1 MAGKFSSVAK
11 FVSVRRLNLV
21 AVGKNIS
28 NSGNYGLTT
37 IKKEGLTMSEFYYDE
52 ELALVYKISPVVA
65 SIVEDEDQGV
75 PTAILVH
82 TNVKVTNFRR
92 EKVRRTLSHIY
103 PNNEYDMESA
113 KKEFEQTVLAK
124 LLGKATPIPQDE
136 YDRIKKR
143 VEPTNYSSCA
153 N

>member
-1 MAGKFSSVAK
+1 
-11 FVSVRRLNLV
+11 
-21 AVGKNIS
+21 
-28 NSGNYGLTT
+28 
-37 IKKEGLTMSEFYYDE
+37 MSRFYYDE

-65 SIVEDEDQGV
+65 SIVEDEDQEV

-92 EKVRRTLSHIY
+92 EKVRRTLSQIY
-103 PNNEYDMESA
+103 PYQEYDMDQA
-113 KKEFEQTVLAK
+113 KQEFEDTVLAK
-124 LLGKATPIPQDE
+124 LLGKATPISQDE

-143 VEPTNYSSCA
+143 VEPADYSSCA

>member
-1 MAGKFSSVAK
+1 
-11 FVSVRRLNLV
+11 
-21 AVGKNIS
+21 
-28 NSGNYGLTT
+28 
-37 IKKEGLTMSEFYYDE
+37 MSRFYYDE

-92 EKVRRTLSHIY
+92 EKVRRTLSQIY
-103 PNNEYDMESA
+103 PLSEYDMERA
-113 KKEFEQTVLAK
+113 KQEFEDTVLAK
-124 LLGKATPIPQDE
+124 LLGKATSIPQDE

-143 VEPTNYSSCA
+143 VEPANYTSCA